1 MYRIRTMNKISATGL
16 AVLDKLYFQ
25 VGDDVE
31 KPHGILVRSADMKEY
46 QFPKSLRAI
55 ARAGAGVNN
64 IPVDRCT
71 ENGIVVFNTPGA
83 NANAVKELVIAA
95 LLVSSR
101 DFVAASN
108 WIHQQAD
115 AGVNVADAVEK
126 GKAQFAGPEIKG
138 KTLGIIGL
146 GAIGVQVANAAIK
159 LGMDVYG
166 YDPYLSVD
174 TALRLDRHVHHSK
187 ELNDIFE
194 KSDYITIHVPYNQS
208 TRHTIDAEAISRMKG
223 NVRIINLAR
232 GELVDDD
239 AMIEALNA
247 GRVARY
253 VTDFPNEKII
263 NARNVVAIP
272 HLGASS
278 PESEQNCAVMAAKE
292 MKDYLENGNIV
303 NSVNMPNVYMERSGV
318 ARLCLIHR
326 NVPAMLA
333 HITSVLSK
341 EGVNVEHLTNKS
353 RGEYAYTMIDV
364 DTTISDALRQD
375 LIAIENVIRVR
386 ILQMH

>member
-1 MYRIRTMNKISATGL
+1 MYRIRTMNKISSAGL

-25 VGDDVE
+25 VGDSVE
-31 KPHGILVRSADMKEY
+31 KPHGILVRSANMADYE
-46 QFPKSLRAI
+46 FPNSLRAI

-108 WIHQQAD
+108 WIHNQAD
-115 AGVNVADAVEK
+115 SGAKVSEVVEK

-146 GAIGVQVANAAIK
+146 GAIGVLVANAAVA
-159 LGMDVYG
+159 LGMEVYG
-166 YDPYLSVD
+166 YDPYLSVE
-174 TALRLDRHVHHSK
+174 TALRLDGAVHHAK
-187 ELNDIFE
+187 ELDTIFD
-194 KSDYITIHVPYNQS
+194 KSDYITIHVPYNES
-208 TRHTIDAEAISRMKG
+208 TRHTIDAEAIQKMKG

-239 AMIEALNA
+239 AMIEALNT

-253 VTDFPNEKII
+253 VTDFPNEKIL
-263 NARNVVAIP
+263 NAKNVVAIP

-278 PESEQNCAVMAAKE
+278 PESEQNCAIMAAKE
-292 MKDYLENGNIV
+292 LKDYLENGNIR
-303 NSVNMPNVYMERSGV
+303 NSVNLPNVFMERSGV
-318 ARLCLIHR
+318 ARLCIIHR
-326 NVPAMLA
+326 NIPAMLA
-333 HITSVLSK
+333 NIMAVLSR
-341 EGVNVEHLTNKS
+341 EGANVEHMTNKS
-353 RGEYAYTMIDV
+353 RGDYAYTMIDL
-364 DTTISDALRQD
+364 DSTISDQLRLD
-375 LIAIENVIRVR
+375 LIAIDNVIRVR
-386 ILQMH
+386 VLQMH

>member
-1 MYRIRTMNKISATGL
+1 MNKISATGL

-25 VGDDVE
+25 VGEDVE

>member
-25 VGDDVE
+25 VGEDVE

>member
-1 MYRIRTMNKISATGL
+1 MYRIRTMNKISSSGL

-25 VGDDVE
+25 VGENVE

-108 WIHQQAD
+108 WIHKQAD
-115 AGVNVADAVEK
+115 EGANVAEAVEK
-126 GKAQFAGPEIKG
+126 GKAQFAGPEIKN
-138 KTLGIIGL
+138 KTLGVIGL
-146 GAIGVQVANAAIK
+146 GAIGVLVANAAIK
-159 LGMDVYG
+159 LGMEVYG

-174 TALRLDRHVHHSK
+174 TALRLDRHVHHAK
-187 ELNDIFE
+187 ELDEIFD
-194 KSDYITIHVPYNQS
+194 KSDYITIHVPYNEK
-208 TRHTIDAEAISRMKG
+208 TRHTIDEEAISKMKG
-223 NVRIINLAR
+223 NVRVINLAR

-239 AMIEALNA
+239 AMIEALNT

-263 NARNVVAIP
+263 NAKNVVAIP

-278 PESEQNCAVMAAKE
+278 PESEQNCAVMAAKQL
-292 MKDYLENGNIV
+292 KDYLENGNIQ

-326 NVPAMLA
+326 NIPAMLA
-333 HITSVLSK
+333 NIMSVLSK
-341 EGVNVEHLTNKS
+341 EGANVEHMTNKS

-364 DTTISDALRQD
+364 DSTISDSLRME
-375 LIAIENVIRVR
+375 LAAIDNVIRVR
-386 ILQMH
+386 ILQVH